1 MVTKEELKNLVVGL
15 VNLKVS
21 GDDICEIGVTIRTK
35 TTLISLVEVFDE
47 KKEGVPVVKTPEVPA
62 PESIPPKSVGELPP
76 IVQPVAEPP
85 KKERKK
91 RAPKMPEAELS
102 KAAAEIIPTPP
113 IPITSAQTTTPIIP
127 QKPTGIARIVKLI
140 GFYCKGQN
148 INPADITVALI
159 KEKAFDIIEG
169 YDDATVQTAIDEF
182 RKNNAK

>member
-35 TTLISLVEVFDE
+35 TTLISLVEVFEE
-47 KKEGVPVVKTPEVPA
+47 KKEEVPVAAPVKDIINKEPPENTVV
-62 PESIPPKSVGELPP
+62 I
-76 IVQPVAEPP
+76 QPVSETP

-91 RAPKMPEAELS
+91 RAPKSPETRVETLV
-102 KAAAEIIPTPP
+102 TPP
-113 IPITSAQTTTPIIP
+113 ITNAIGESKTNATPTTP

-148 INPADITVALI
+148 IDPADITIALI

-182 RKNNAK
+182 KKNNMKV

>member
-21 GDDICEIGVTIRTK
+21 SDDICEIGVTIRTK

-47 KKEGVPVVKTPEVPA
+47 KKEEVPVVKTPEVSA
-62 PESIPPKSVGELPP
+62 PESAPPKPVGELPP
-76 IVQPVAEPP
+76 VVQPVAEPP

-91 RAPKMPEAELS
+91 RAPKTPETPVATEPSATPMAAPADS
-102 KAAAEIIPTPP
+102 KTN
-113 IPITSAQTTTPIIP
+113 SAQITP
-127 QKPTGIARIVKLI
+127 QKPTGVARIVKLI

-148 INPADITVALI
+148 INPADITVSML
-159 KEKAFDIIEG
+159 KEKALDIIEG

-182 RKNNAK
+182 KKNNMK

>member
-1 MVTKEELKNLVVGL
+1 MVSKEELKNLVVGL

-21 GDDICEIGVTIRTK
+21 SDDICEIGVTIRTK
-35 TTLISLVEVFDE
+35 TTLISLVEAFDE
-47 KKEGVPVVKTPEVPA
+47 KKEEVPVVKTPEVSA
-62 PESIPPKSVGELPP
+62 PESVPPKSVGELPP
-76 IVQPVAEPP
+76 VVQPIAEPP

-91 RAPKMPEAELS
+91 RAPKVAEAPVVADPVATPMVAPIES
-102 KAAAEIIPTPP
+102 KTSAA
-113 IPITSAQTTTPIIP
+113 PITP

-148 INPADITVALI
+148 IEPADITVALI

-182 RKNNAK
+182 RKNNMK

>member
-21 GDDICEIGVTIRTK
+21 SDDICEIGVTIRTK
-35 TTLISLVEVFDE
+35 TTLIGLVEVFDE
-47 KKEGVPVVKTPEVPA
+47 KKEEVPVVKTPEVSA
-62 PESIPPKSVGELPP
+62 PESAPSKMVEELPP

-91 RAPKMPEAELS
+91 RAPKVTETPVVTEPVATPMATPLESKTTSELS
-102 KAAAEIIPTPP
+102 
-113 IPITSAQTTTPIIP
+113 SP

-148 INPADITVALI
+148 INPADITVSHL
-159 KEKAFDIIEG
+159 KEHGAYDIIEG
-169 YDDATVQTAIDEF
+169 YDDATVQMAIEEF
-182 RKNNAK
+182 RKNNMK